1 MKQSYLSYLS
11 RMPDQPLAHHLT
23 SLYSACNYLASK
35 LRQRQDHVEFRAMLL
50 RLAIRCYTTS
60 LMLPNDRD
68 LEQAS
73 SWALTEADLL
83 FHYLDDHPEVMQR
96 LPLSNG
102 TNIFSDDRAEDARI
116 HQQYTTLVCRFKI
129 ELDKARKNLI
139 SDEAASTI
147 TGTPITLTDT
157 YIEYKQL
164 IRSQESEMRL
174 FLSRNVY
181 RLPDGDIAIDAL
193 KDDVGHMRS
202 SELAVESDT
211 MVNIGDDKANSAASS
226 TVLPDA
232 SPPANNQMGLIF
244 EDIQTRQPSVELR
257 LLKLRRKC
265 LGIGRGLCNR
275 EDLIDYRQQVLD
287 ASMRCYMAACML
299 RIDQDFDVKISDAV
313 LSADMVIRRAEEMG
327 GMFNASI
334 PSTSGSVSADPVTV
348 DNDLK
353 YDHRLMVANFKTHLL
368 RIFDAL
374 NAARSSRSSDSSEET
389 VGKLLDQYYSLIKVH
404 ESEMRGFVRK
414 EVFRLPAM
422 NTYDNL

>member
-1 MKQSYLSYLS
+1 
-11 RMPDQPLAHHLT
+11 
-23 SLYSACNYLASK
+23 
-35 LRQRQDHVEFRAMLL
+35 
-50 RLAIRCYTTS
+50 
-60 LMLPNDRD
+60 
-68 LEQAS
+68 
-73 SWALTEADLL
+73 
-83 FHYLDDHPEVMQR
+83 
-96 LPLSNG
+96 
-102 TNIFSDDRAEDARI
+102 
-116 HQQYTTLVCRFKI
+116 
-129 ELDKARKNLI
+129 
-139 SDEAASTI
+139 
-147 TGTPITLTDT
+147 
-157 YIEYKQL
+157 
-164 IRSQESEMRL
+164 
-174 FLSRNVY
+174 
-181 RLPDGDIAIDAL
+181 
-193 KDDVGHMRS
+193 
-202 SELAVESDT
+202 